1 MGLPVASRS
10 ILTIPP
16 IDTLSPLA
24 PDTAWPYDEV
34 MSYVKLNIKNDWATQ
49 DPGLHMKRS
58 SLGQG
63 PETHHEVI
71 AKNGL
76 HMIPRTMT

>member
-1 MGLPVASRS
+1 MALPAASRFA
-10 ILTIPP
+10 LTTSP

-24 PDTAWPYDEV
+24 PDTAWPYDEA
-34 MSYVKLNIKNDWATQ
+34 MSYVELNIKNGWATR
-49 DPGLHMKRS
+49 PRKHMKRS

-63 PETHHEVI
+63 PKTHHEVI

-76 HMIPRTMT
+76 PHDPTGP